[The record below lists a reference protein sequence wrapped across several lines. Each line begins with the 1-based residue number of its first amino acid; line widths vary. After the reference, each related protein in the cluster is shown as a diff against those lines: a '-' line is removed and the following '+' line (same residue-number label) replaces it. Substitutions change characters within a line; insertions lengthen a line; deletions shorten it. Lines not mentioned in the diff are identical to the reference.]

1 MKKYYLLAVA
11 IVALIVMASGCTTQT
26 GNNTTTK
33 TYSANGM
40 TFNYPGNWTII
51 NETTNENGT
60 IIALGDADIQ
70 QNNTIKGNGVSII
83 KIPKTANSSAEL
95 ANLKSEFANLNGTNG
110 TISIAGVTA
119 NETTFNSNVNNVT
132 AQIKIID
139 FEKNNNLYLIQ
150 YATISTTFQNQQ
162 QLFDIITKSFQTQ

>member
-11 IVALIVMASGCTTQT
+11 IVALVVMASGCTTQT

-60 IIALGDADIQ
+60 
-70 QNNTIKGNGVSII
+70 
-83 KIPKTANSSAEL
+83 
-95 ANLKSEFANLNGTNG
+95 
-110 TISIAGVTA
+110 
-119 NETTFNSNVNNVT
+119 
-132 AQIKIID
+132 
-139 FEKNNNLYLIQ
+139 
-150 YATISTTFQNQQ
+150 
-162 QLFDIITKSFQTQ
+162 